1 MIKRTI
7 FITMAL
13 FVSSFSFA
21 TEHNRTLSLRDTIKD
36 SSVQVPRDVEANLD
50 QLLIDWSKNYQ
61 QSTCDR
67 VYSEDV
73 NYPDSVYIERLF
85 SLPSEMELAFNQIV
99 KTYIDMYTSSPRRRA
114 SVGYLLAKGDYFFPM
129 IEETLD
135 KYGLPLELKY
145 LSVIE
150 SALNPTIKSRMGA
163 TGLWQFM
170 LRTGKMYDLEI
181 NTLVDERKDPRKS
194 TEAAARYLKDLY
206 DIYGDWNLV
215 IAAYNC
221 GPGNVNK
228 AIRRSGGLTDYWA
241 IYPYLPRETRGYVP
255 GFIAATYIMNY
266 YQKHNICPAENSIYP
281 TMVDTLLVDQHLHL
295 KEVAEKLDMPLE
307 DIRALNPQYQKDVI
321 PGNFKNYTL
330 CLPTKYVSSFIS
342 NKSDIVGATQLVA
355 HRKTVDVDESF
366 ITTTGKPTK
375 VHKVR
380 RGESLGTIAQKYG
393 VSVSHL
399 KKMNN
404 LSSNK
409 IVAGKNLIINRQQVT
424 KKTEPVKVD
433 NKKVLAEK
441 TKKVEQPKTDEVKEQ
456 DESESTSFFAEYY
469 SRMQNDDSDSL
480 SVDIELPADTTLV
493 AEDDVDEILDRN
505 NSEDARTI
513 YHKVRIGET
522 VLQIAN
528 KYDVS
533 EKDVLAWN
541 KMSSKKIKIGQRLMI
556 KLPEKPKETEKV
568 EPETEILAEKE
579 KATEPQKEKTV
590 APKTTAVNKS
600 VSNKASNENK
610 YLTTYYVKKG
620 DSLYI
625 IAKKFKGVSSN
636 DIMLANNLKNDKL
649 SIGQKL
655 KIPLN

>member
-7 FITMAL
+7 IITMAL
-13 FVSSFSFA
+13 VVSSFTLA
-21 TEHNRTLSLRDTIKD
+21 TEHNRTLSLRDTIQD
-36 SSVQVPRDVEANLD
+36 SSIQVPQDVEANLD
-50 QLLIDWSKNYQ
+50 QLLIDWNKNYQ

-67 VYSEDV
+67 AYLEDV
-73 NYPDSVYIERLF
+73 SYPDSVYIERLF

-99 KTYIDMYTSSPRRRA
+99 KTYIDMYTSSSRRRA
-114 SVGYLLAKGDYFFPM
+114 SVGYLLAKGDYYFPM

-170 LRTGKMYDLEI
+170 LRTGKMYDLEV
-181 NTLVDERKDPRKS
+181 NTLVDERKDPRKA

-266 YQKHNICPAENSIYP
+266 YQQHNICPADNNVYP
-281 TMVDTLLVDQHLHL
+281 SMVDTLLVNQHLHL
-295 KEVAEKLDMPLE
+295 KEVADKLNMPLE
-307 DIRALNPQYQKDVI
+307 DIRALNPQYQKDII
-321 PGNFKNYTL
+321 PGNFKSYTL
-330 CLPTKYVSSFIS
+330 CLPTKYVSSFIA
-342 NKSDIVGATQLVA
+342 NKNDILGATQLVA

-375 VHKVR
+375 VHKVK
-380 RGESLGTIAQKYG
+380 RGESLGAIAQKYG
-393 VSVSHL
+393 VSVAHL

-404 LSSNK
+404 LSSNN
-409 IVAGKNLIINRQQVT
+409 IIAGKNLIINRQQVT
-424 KKTEPVKVD
+424 KKAEPPKVD

-441 TKKVEQPKTDEVKEQ
+441 TKKVEPTKVE
-456 DESESTSFFAEYY
+456 ESKGQNEAESTSFFAEYY
-469 SRMQNDDSDSL
+469 SKMQNESDSL
-480 SVDIELPADTTLV
+480 SVDMMLSTDTTLI
-493 AEDDVDEILDRN
+493 AEDDMDEILDRN

-533 EKDVLAWN
+533 EKEVLAWN
-541 KMSSKKIKIGQRLMI
+541 KMSSKKVKIGQRLMI
-556 KLPEKPKETEKV
+556 KLPEKAKEIEVAK
-568 EPETEILAEKE
+568 PETEILADK
-579 KATEPQKEKTV
+579 KTEPKKVNEV
-590 APKTTAVNKS
+590 APKIPTSNKAVNIN
-600 VSNKASNENK
+600 NKASNDNK